1 MKQTAVEWLIKCLKG
16 QKNDPFNYEE
26 WSIAFEYA
34 KEMEKEQTKQIRE
47 MLMQGALTNMSCA
60 SAIVELDK
68 ITKSE

>member
-26 WSIAFEYA
+26 WFIAFEYA